1 MKLSTHKTLLAKK
14 DEKIS
19 ELQNC
24 GDIGFS
30 IRADP
35 FLGFALFI
43 FMIYVKQLDLIQV
56 DRMAQGITRF

>member
-43 FMIYVKQLDLIQV
+43 FMIYVK
-56 DRMAQGITRF
+56 